1 MLLYLYRTRKDEL
14 TRQVLGILV
23 LACVVAEL
31 SINTF
36 NTSLGTTGRSAYLG
50 DQEDYKALYALAQ
63 EQEGD
68 DFFRIEK
75 FTRKTKNDGTLTGYP
90 TASVFSSTMNSNV
103 MDLYKMLGM
112 RHSKVYYGF
121 DGATAFVSALLNVDY
136 MFGESDKYENGLY
149 EIVNNSGDVYLYHC
163 KYTLPFGLSLIHI

>member
-1 MLLYLYRTRKDEL
+1 M
-14 TRQVLGILV
+14 
-23 LACVVAEL
+23 AEL

-50 DQEDYKALYALAQ
+50 DQEDYKALYTLAR

-90 TASVFSSTMNSNV
+90 TASVFSSTMNSQV
-103 MDLYKMLGM
+103 MDLYKSLACATVRFITVSTERQLSF
-112 RHSKVYYGF
+112 RHS
-121 DGATAFVSALLNVDY
+121 
-136 MFGESDKYENGLY
+136 
-149 EIVNNSGDVYLYHC
+149 
-163 KYTLPFGLSLIHI
+163 